1 MMTLIAMVP
10 DKPAR
15 VDDIAKET
23 QSEDIGAVTATR
35 VDLTHL

>member
-23 QSEDIGAVTATR
+23 QNEDIGAVTPTGVA
-35 VDLTHL
+35 LTHL